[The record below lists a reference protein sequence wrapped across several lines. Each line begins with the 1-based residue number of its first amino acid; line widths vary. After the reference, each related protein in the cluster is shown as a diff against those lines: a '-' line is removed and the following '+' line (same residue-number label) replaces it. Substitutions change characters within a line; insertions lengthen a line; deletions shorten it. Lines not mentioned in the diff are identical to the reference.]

1 MYVNTSSGFPP
12 SFQCYKPPHHKV
24 YGAVCISSTN
34 KVLLVKGRKT
44 GKWSFPKGHK
54 HRKETYIECA
64 LRELLEET
72 GITLQGNTSISS
84 TKLSVGE
91 YYFFEVEEEI
101 EPNIR
106 DTNEI
111 MEARWVDIDDIR
123 ELSCNVDVNNFLDR
137 LQKIKKLET
146 GKED

>member
-1 MYVNTSSGFPP
+1 M
-12 SFQCYKPPHHKV
+12 

-91 YYFFEVEEEI
+91 YYFFEVEEVPLNPADTDEI
-101 EPNIR
+101 V
-106 DTNEI
+106 D
-111 MEARWVDIDDIR
+111 ARWMSLSEIR
-123 ELSCNVDVNNFLDR
+123 SSPCNVDVNNVLLR
-137 LQKIKKLET
+137 MRRRH
-146 GKED
+146 

>member
-91 YYFFEVEEEI
+91 YYFFEVEEVPLNPADTDEI
-101 EPNIR
+101 V
-106 DTNEI
+106 D
-111 MEARWVDIDDIR
+111 ARWMSLSEIR
-123 ELSCNVDVNNFLDR
+123 SSPCNVDVNNVLLR
-137 LQKIKKLET
+137 MRRRH
-146 GKED
+146 